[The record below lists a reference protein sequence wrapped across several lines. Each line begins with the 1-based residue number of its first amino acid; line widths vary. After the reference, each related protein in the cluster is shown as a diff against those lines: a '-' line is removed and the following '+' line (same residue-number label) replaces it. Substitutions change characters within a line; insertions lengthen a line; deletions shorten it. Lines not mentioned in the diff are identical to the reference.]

1 MAPFFTEVIRLEDGV
16 SAFSKLGLDLNTMNH
31 IPKKAMKIVIKP

>member
-1 MAPFFTEVIRLEDGV
+1 MTPFFTEVIKLEEGV
-16 SAFSKLGLDLNTMNH
+16 SAFSKLGLDLNTLTH